1 MGKIERGG
9 KTPYIVKYATF
20 DHLPTALVIG
30 ISLILAGCVTEPQ
43 GAESVQAAPPPS
55 VEVYFYPTK
64 GQSPAQQERDRYECY
79 IWAKDKTGFDPSMP
93 SLAPGQRV
101 QVEPATPPGQKA
113 ATGAM
118 IGALLGAATSERGER
133 DEGAVRG
140 AIAGALI
147 GATSE
152 AADQQRAQEIQ
163 RNEQAKVDSRLA
175 RQADEYRRAMTACLE
190 GRGYNVK

>member
-1 MGKIERGG
+1 MGKIDQGR
-9 KTPYIVKYATF
+9 KLSSPSKQRTIYR
-20 DHLPTALVIG
+20 LPALFIG
-30 ISLILAGCVTEPQ
+30 MSLVLAGCATEPLGTQEAQ
-43 GAESVQAAPPPS
+43 GAPLPS
-55 VEVYFYPTK
+55 VEVYFYPAK

-79 IWAKDKTGFDPSMP
+79 LWAKDKTGFDPSLP
-93 SLAPGQRV
+93 GLAPGQRV

-113 ATGAM
+113 ATGAF
-118 IGALLGAATSERGER
+118 IGAVLGAATSEPGESR
-133 DEGAVRG
+133 EGAVRG

-163 RNEQAKVDSRLA
+163 RNEQAKIDARLS

-190 GRGYNVK
+190 GRGYSVK

>member
-1 MGKIERGG
+1 MGNTEQCRQESTAAARRKL
-9 KTPYIVKYATF
+9 Y
-20 DHLPTALVIG
+20 HLPALFIG
-30 ISLILAGCVTEPQ
+30 MSLVLAGCATEPPGTEQVQ
-43 GAESVQAAPPPS
+43 GAPPPS

-79 IWAKDKTGFDPSMP
+79 LWAKDKTGFDPSLP
-93 SLAPGQRV
+93 GLAPGQRV
-101 QVEPATPPGQKA
+101 QVEPTTPPGQKA
-113 ATGAM
+113 ATGAL
-118 IGALLGAATSERGER
+118 IGALLGAATSRRGEK

-140 AIAGALI
+140 AIAGAVI

-163 RNEQAKVDSRLA
+163 RNEQAKIDARLA

-190 GRGYNVK
+190 GRGYSVK